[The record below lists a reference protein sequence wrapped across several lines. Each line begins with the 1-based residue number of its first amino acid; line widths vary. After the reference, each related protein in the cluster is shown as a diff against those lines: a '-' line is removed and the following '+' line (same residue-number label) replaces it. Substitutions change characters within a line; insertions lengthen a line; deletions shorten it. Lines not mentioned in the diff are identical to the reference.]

1 MKASIFY
8 FRPFVY
14 AKYGE
19 KSLMVFS
26 PYLCVACLYTQ
37 TFTVQWK
44 NHGEF
49 LPMVFLPQCTASSVS
64 VHCILGFSALSS
76 RLQCTAS
83 VDANVCGKGCKRLWE
98 GL

>member
-44 NHGEF
+44 NYGEF
-49 LPMVFLPQCTASSVS
+49 LPMVFLPQCTAS
-64 VHCILGFSALSS
+64 G
-76 RLQCTAS
+76 
-83 VDANVCGKGCKRLWE
+83 DANVCGKGCKRLRE

>member
-49 LPMVFLPQCTASSVS
+49 LPMVFLPQCTASSVA
-64 VHCILGFSALSS
+64 VHCL
-76 RLQCTAS
+76 C
-83 VDANVCGKGCKRLWE
+83 GCKRLRE
-98 GL
+98 GLQTFAPKSC

>member
-19 KSLMVFS
+19 KSLMVFA

-44 NHGEF
+44 NYGEF
-49 LPMVFLPQCTASSVS
+49 LPMVFLPQCTASSVA
-64 VHCILGFSALSS
+64 VH
-76 RLQCTAS
+76 
-83 VDANVCGKGCKRLWE
+83 
-98 GL
+98 

>member
-1 MKASIFY
+1 MGGVAMPLPNELSFSKLQQFIGENDMKASIFY

-49 LPMVFLPQCTASSVS
+49 LPMVFLPQCTVSSVA
-64 VHCILGFSALSS
+64 VH
-76 RLQCTAS
+76 
-83 VDANVCGKGCKRLWE
+83 
-98 GL
+98 

>member
-44 NHGEF
+44 TMGNSF
-49 LPMVFLPQCTASSVS
+49 PWYFYR
-64 VHCILGFSALSS
+64 SALHL
-76 RLQCTAS
+76 RLQCTEFS
-83 VDANVCGKGCKRLWE
+83 VAVH
-98 GL
+98 